1 MKKLQLLLAFTLACV
16 LWSCDDDK
24 TSNNDFYIVE
34 SQTSLPAIT
43 SSGYIK
49 FSASGTVTAQS
60 DQPWCAVNVSGDIV
74 NITLSQNSDMTE
86 RYSMVTLTSGNKSLR
101 VPVIQYG
108 TVTQFSAIDTI
119 RVTYVAQTREY
130 TLVSSTV
137 PVIVSLDQ
145 TWVTATVDGD
155 NNITL
160 DFTENADDERI
171 AHMTVNSGNDSKV
184 FVIVQATIFGVDKT
198 ELTFYHDGTPATQ
211 TVTVTYAATPTV
223 DVPAA
228 DTWCTATFDGANTI
242 TVSCPTPTTV
252 ARSTTIT
259 VTSGTATRT
268 FDVIQMAPPV
278 YADYIG
284 TWKCSGADFVTGAQV
299 EYTLTITQKVA
310 GTSYN
315 VKGWAVNATL
325 AAQTIEMLFDAGTGG
340 IILQG
345 PQQTGTYSTSHT
357 IHFVGYYPTSATT
370 QSLVTGG
377 YDGMK
382 GIKKGNSV
390 QWVCQDVVIS
400 GNTHT
405 FHGMAIKL
413 YNLSTTGWQ
422 SFTDDSFVIKNPVMT
437 KQ

>member
-34 SQTSLPAIT
+34 SKTSLPAIS

-49 FSASGTVTAQS
+49 VSAQATVTAQA

-137 PVIVSLDQ
+137 PVTVSLDQ

-228 DTWCTATFDGANTI
+228 DTWCTATFDGTSTI

-325 AAQTIEMLFDAGTGG
+325 GAAMVEMLFDTSTGG
-340 IILQG
+340 VILEGFQNNL
-345 PQQTGTYSTSHT
+345 GTAAYT
-357 IHFVGYYPTSATT
+357 ICFIGYYPSTSASG
-370 QSLVTGG
+370 QSPLTGT

-382 GIKKGNSV
+382 GIKIGSSV
-390 QWVCQDVVIS
+390 QWVGQDVIV
-400 GNTHT
+400 GGGTNTT
-405 FHGMAIKL
+405 IHGIALRMINGTSI
-413 YNLSTTGWQ
+413 YNY
-422 SFTDDSFVIKNPVMT
+422 TDDAFVLVNPKMT